1 MKHRLPKL
9 RLPGNPLNT
18 LFGRMVILMV
28 IMLIADHSV
37 WWITFDRGQMSQ
49 QHSSRMERNTL
60 LAVSAIRQLDRLEHS
75 DHPDPAQL
83 QMLRTALADVRQVD
97 VDAPEAP
104 KVRTTASTESG
115 AAPASGMG
123 PNTIPGSLPDASIN
137 AASVAGP
144 VAGSFGPPPGAPGSW
159 SGQPGP
165 AGNPPATFNPAP
177 PPGGPGGPSF
187 TADMFL
193 HGGPL
198 FVPRMQGGATP
209 DIAQSL
215 QRDLPAG
222 TQIWFNPPPKMET
235 WILLPDSRTW
245 YVLSSD
251 GGPPPGGTPYKAVFI
266 ELSLAIVFAI
276 AAAWQL
282 QKPLAELARAAINF
296 RPNRPPF
303 KVRERGPREVKRVIH
318 HFNETVKEL
327 YENEQDREVMLAG
340 VAHDLRS
347 PITRVRARAEVIADE
362 RLANG
367 FIRDADSLS
376 QIVDRFLDFSKLSVD
391 ESPPISVEAFCS
403 AQWGSPESHLERP
416 AEILLQFKA
425 GDAFKLPVTDIERI
439 VSNLIENAIAYGAG
453 PIEIRTGRAL
463 DDRPQRLD
471 GPQPC
476 WELTVRDHGR
486 GIPAAK
492 LEQATRP
499 FVRLDASRG
508 GDAHCGL
515 GLAIV
520 NKLVQRHDGTL
531 KLSNA
536 PTGGLQV
543 VMRFPAEPTAN

>member
-1 MKHRLPKL
+1 MKHQLSKLRPRL

-37 WWITFDRGQMSQ
+37 WLITFARERPHQY
-49 QHSSRMERNTL
+49 SSRMERGAL
-60 LAVSAIRQLDRLEHS
+60 LTISALRQLDMLEHS
-75 DHPDPAQL
+75 ANPDPVQL
-83 QMLRTALADVRQVD
+83 QMLRAALGDVRRVD
-97 VDAPEAP
+97 VDAPDAP
-104 KVRTTASTESG
+104 HATDAPDFKAHRIFHRT
-115 AAPASGMG
+115 
-123 PNTIPGSLPDASIN
+123 
-137 AASVAGP
+137 
-144 VAGSFGPPPGAPGSW
+144 
-159 SGQPGP
+159 
-165 AGNPPATFNPAP
+165 
-177 PPGGPGGPSF
+177 
-187 TADMFL
+187 
-193 HGGPL
+193 PL
-198 FVPRMQGGATP
+198 FRHCSQGVSAEMT
-209 DIAQSL
+209 QSL
-215 QRDLPAG
+215 QQDLPPG
-222 TQIWFNPPPKMET
+222 TQVAFSPPPQMET
-235 WILLPDSRTW
+235 WILLPGSHTW
-245 YVLSSD
+245 YGVPPD
-251 GGPPPGGTPYKAVFI
+251 GPPPGGAPYKAVFI
-266 ELSLAIVFAI
+266 ELGMAIVFAI
-276 AAAWQL
+276 VAAWQL

-340 VAHDLRS
+340 VAHDLRA

-391 ESPPISVEAFCS
+391 ERPPLSVEAFCS
-403 AQWGSPESHLERP
+403 ALWGSPESHLEWS
-416 AEILLQFKA
+416 AEIHLKFKA
-425 GDAFKLPVTDIERI
+425 GEAFRLPVTDIERI
-439 VSNLIENAIAYGAG
+439 VSNLIENAIAYGIG

-463 DDRPQRLD
+463 DDRPERLG
-471 GPQPC
+471 GPKAC
-476 WELTVRDHGR
+476 WELTVRDHGQ
-486 GIPAAK
+486 GIPAEK
-492 LEQATRP
+492 LEQAMRP

-536 PTGGLQV
+536 PDGGLQV
-543 VMRFPAEPTAN
+543 TMRFPAEPGAI